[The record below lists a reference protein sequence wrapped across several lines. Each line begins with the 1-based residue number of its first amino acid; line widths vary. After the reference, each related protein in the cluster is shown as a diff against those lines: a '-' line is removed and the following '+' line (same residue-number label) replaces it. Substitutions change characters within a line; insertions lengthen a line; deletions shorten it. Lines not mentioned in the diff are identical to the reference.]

1 MSKPCSILREKM
13 KPAARKKAAE
23 KTKILLDAMPLQES
37 RHARNLSQEQLA
49 QTLSVKQAAVS
60 KLEKRTD
67 MYISTLRNFIKAM
80 GGDLEIIATSL
91 TGPFRSVNLKTL
103 LQRQKPVES
112 LNYLV
117 SYSHARGGIHFF
129 LLYVFGHII
138 VFLKKVSLITR
149 WKVVNNFTQNCPL
162 FRLTFLLQ

>member
-1 MSKPCSILREKM
+1 MSKPYSILREKM

-23 KTKILLDAMPLQES
+23 KTKILLNAMPLQEL

-80 GGDLEIIATSL
+80 GGDLGIIATF
-91 TGPFRSVNLKTL
+91 PDRSVQISQFENIAAKA
-103 LQRQKPVES
+103 E
-112 LNYLV
+112 
-117 SYSHARGGIHFF
+117 RGNSSSSG
-129 LLYVFGHII
+129 
-138 VFLKKVSLITR
+138 
-149 WKVVNNFTQNCPL
+149 
-162 FRLTFLLQ
+162 

>member
-1 MSKPCSILREKM
+1 M

-23 KTKILLDAMPLQES
+23 KTKTLLKSMPLQEL

-80 GGDLEIIATSL
+80 GGDLEIIATFPD
-91 TGPFRSVNLKTL
+91 GSVHISQFENISAKTE
-103 LQRQKPVES
+103 RETS
-112 LNYLV
+112 
-117 SYSHARGGIHFF
+117 SSSG
-129 LLYVFGHII
+129 
-138 VFLKKVSLITR
+138 
-149 WKVVNNFTQNCPL
+149 
-162 FRLTFLLQ
+162 